1 MIDHDTMRDRI
12 DPYADGLLEPP
23 AAAEFERHLEGCA
36 DCRAELALL
45 RRVQVAAREL
55 PRGIEP
61 SRDLWAGIAARI
73 AEAPRPEHAEPDHGR
88 EREEQAERVRVISI
102 TEARSRRFAWPRTI
116 GMIAASFLL
125 IAVSSAVTLLLV
137 RGGSEFGAGLAE
149 LPAGAAGAEAALVAW
164 EPAEREIVSTVE
176 ELELSLE
183 LQRDVLAP
191 ETVEIVELN
200 LAIIDGAIAEAR
212 AALEAD
218 PSNEDLTFLLMNVY
232 RKKVDLLQ
240 SAVQVS
246 NL

>member
-1 MIDHDTMRDRI
+1 MIDHETMRERI
-12 DPYADGLLEPP
+12 DPYADGMLDPSE
-23 AAAEFERHLEGCA
+23 AAEVEGHLERCA
-36 DCRAELALL
+36 DCRADLARL
-45 RRVQVAAREL
+45 RRLQVAVRGL

-73 AEAPRPEHAEPDHGR
+73 ADAPRTMPAEPDGG
-88 EREEQAERVRVISI
+88 EGEQQPEQVRVISI
-102 TEARSRRFAWPRTI
+102 TEARSRRFVWPRTI

-125 IAVSSAVTLLLV
+125 IAVSSAVTLMLV
-137 RGGSEFGAGLAE
+137 RGGTGAGNGV
-149 LPAGAAGAEAALVAW
+149 AGNGSVSAVEAALVAW

-176 ELELSLE
+176 ELELALD
-183 LQRDVLAP
+183 LQRDRLAP
-191 ETVEIVELN
+191 ETVEAVELN
-200 LAIIDGAIAEAR
+200 LAIIDRAISEAR

-218 PSNEDLTFLLMNVY
+218 PANEDLTFLLMNVY

>member
-1 MIDHDTMRDRI
+1 MIDHETMRERV
-12 DPYADGLLEPP
+12 DPYADGMLDPSES
-23 AAAEFERHLEGCA
+23 AEVEGHLEGCA
-36 DCRAELALL
+36 ECRADLARL
-45 RRVQVAAREL
+45 RRLQLAAREL

-73 AEAPRPEHAEPDHGR
+73 AEVPRTIPAEPDDG
-88 EREEQAERVRVISI
+88 EREEQQPEQVRVISI

-125 IAVSSAVTLLLV
+125 IAVSSAVTLMLV
-137 RGGSEFGAGLAE
+137 RGGPGAGNGM
-149 LPAGAAGAEAALVAW
+149 AGSGTASGAAEAALVAW

-176 ELELSLE
+176 ELELALE
-183 LQRDVLAP
+183 LQRDRLAP
-191 ETVEIVELN
+191 ETVEAVELN
-200 LAIIDGAIAEAR
+200 LAIIDRAISEAR
-212 AALEAD
+212 AALESD
-218 PSNEDLTFLLMNVY
+218 PANEDLTFLLMNVY